1 MNSFEIKS
9 TLKRL
14 AVTGSAIALMLSAGM
29 SAAMAQNFVVGCVGS
44 LTGPAASFDKSV
56 VEGVEAAIKYWND
69 KGGYKGRK
77 VELRVLDDESQPA
90 SAVTVYRRLTDDP
103 DVRVIVGASPS
114 PSLVAI
120 KAVADEL
127 KTPTMGT
134 ATLQALADPP
144 AKYFFRALPSADA
157 YMTSLMKW
165 VKARGYKSIAA
176 LNPSDVTGQREAT
189 VIKQLA
195 EQMGIKLTAAETFT
209 NTDTNFTAQLVNI
222 RNSNPDFL
230 YAGAIGGP
238 TVLVYKQIKQLN
250 LQMPVGIHS
259 SAFNPAFYTG
269 IGGKEQAE
277 GVYTPMER
285 GGLGSSA
292 TGTAGD
298 LFKAASA
305 ILGHPATNLNT
316 AGFDTALIVMNA
328 VNKSDGSRDGI
339 RDAIEAT
346 VDLPVIGGFVSY
358 SPTNH
363 HGKDERAVA
372 VAQMVKGELTEAK

>member
-1 MNSFEIKS
+1 MNS
-9 TLKRL
+9 LGMMHAAKR
-14 AVTGSAIALMLSAGM
+14 VTGTGSAVALMLAAGM
-29 SAAMAQNFVVGCVGS
+29 SAAMAQNYIVGAVGS

-56 VEGVEAAIKYWND
+56 VEGVEAGIKYWND

-90 SAVTVYRRLTDDP
+90 IAVTVYRRLTDDP
-103 DVRVIVGASPS
+103 EVRVVIGASPS
-114 PSLVAI
+114 ASLVAI

-157 YMTSLMKW
+157 YMASLMAW
-165 VKARGYKSIAA
+165 VKARGFKSIAA
-176 LNPSDVTGQREAT
+176 LNPSDVTGQREAA

-195 EQMGIKLTAAETFT
+195 AQMGITLTATESYT
-209 NTDTNFTAQLVNI
+209 NSDTNFTAQLVNI
-222 RNSNPDFL
+222 RNSNPDFF

-250 LQMPVGIHS
+250 LKMPFAIHS

-285 GGLGSSA
+285 GGLGSTA
-292 TGTAGD
+292 TGIAGE
-298 LFKAASA
+298 LFKAASD

-316 AGFDTALIVMNA
+316 AGFDTSLIVMNA
-328 VNKSDGSRDGI
+328 VNKSDGTRDGV
-339 RDAIEAT
+339 RDALEST
-346 VDLPVIGGFVSY
+346 VDLPVIGGLAAY

-363 HGKDERAVA
+363 HGKDERSVA
-372 VAQMVKGELTEAK
+372 VAQMVNGQLVEGK

>member
-1 MNSFEIKS
+1 MNSLEVK
-9 TLKRL
+9 LAAKRL
-14 AVTGSAIALMLSAGM
+14 AVASGAIAWMLSAGM

-144 AKYFFRALPSADA
+144 ARYFFRALPSADA

-195 EQMGIKLTAAETFT
+195 DQMGIKLTATETFT

-292 TGTAGD
+292 TGPAGE
-298 LFKAASA
+298 LFKAASD

-328 VNKSDGSRDGI
+328 VNKTDGSRDAI

-346 VDLPVIGGFVSY
+346 IDLPVIGGFVAY
-358 SPTNH
+358 SATNH
-363 HGKDERAVA
+363 HGKDERSVA
-372 VAQMVKGELTEAK
+372 VAQMAKGELVEAK